1 MRDVTRDPEERARDS
16 AAGSDVFIAN
26 YRVGIPTGTGA
37 WAMCPCPDPEDE
49 LLADI
54 LVRMWSL
61 ASGRRPRPGVRPD
74 QMSAEEL
81 ISFWADDLTPAA
93 GRHASPETSS

>member
-1 MRDVTRDPEERARDS
+1 MRDVTRDAPERAPGS
-16 AAGSDVFIAN
+16 AAPGDVFIADS
-26 YRVGIPTGTGA
+26 RVGIRTGTGA
-37 WAMCPCPDPEDE
+37 WAMCPQLVPEDD

-74 QMSAEEL
+74 QMTAEEL
-81 ISFWADDLTPAA
+81 IGFWADDLTPAA
-93 GRHASPETSS
+93 GRHASPE